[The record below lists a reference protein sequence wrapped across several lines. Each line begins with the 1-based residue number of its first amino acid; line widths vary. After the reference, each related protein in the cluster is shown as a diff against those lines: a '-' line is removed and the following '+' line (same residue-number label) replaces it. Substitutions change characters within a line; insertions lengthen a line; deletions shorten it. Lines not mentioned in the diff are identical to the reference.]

1 MSGVLK
7 LEIAES
13 VETLKELLT
22 QQKRAKWQQ
31 RVQVLYW
38 LKTQQAETALASS
51 DAGRTA

>member
-7 LEIAES
+7 IEISES

-22 QQKRAKWQQ
+22 QLQKAKWQQ

-38 LKTQQAETALASS
+38 LKIKQAETALASS
-51 DAGRTA
+51 DAGGTA

>member
-22 QQKRAKWQQ
+22 QQKRGKWQQ
-31 RVQVLYW
+31 RVRRTLLV
-38 LKTQQAETALASS
+38 KNSAGRNGRAFS

>member
-7 LEIAES
+7 IEIVES

-22 QQKRAKWQQ
+22 QHKRGKWQQ

-38 LKTQQAETALASS
+38 LTKWQFLVDGLSVANI
-51 DAGRTA
+51 